1 MSVHELKIGEIECAL
16 LQEGAAFMDRD
27 SVIARYP
34 NADPADVAAALGDG
48 EPAGSLNLPLI
59 TSGGKRILV
68 DVGFGE
74 TVPGMGGVLSGLR
87 QLGIAPDDIDLIYLT
102 HFHGDHIAGLCD
114 ADGAPVYANASYLC
128 LQAEWDEWMAR
139 WAAAGDA
146 VNLARFRGL
155 RKRFSFVEDGDEIAP
170 GVQVVALPGHTDGH
184 SGLLLESGGD
194 RLLHVVDL
202 LHQRF
207 QLQHLDWHFGFDS
220 DGALAVETRKRILA
234 RCVEEDLL
242 TFFYHLDFPGLG
254 KLRRAGDGY
263 AFEPLA

>member
-1 MSVHELKIGEIECAL
+1 MSVYELNIGEIACAL

-59 TSGGKRILV
+59 TSGGLRILV

-74 TVPGMGGVLSGLR
+74 AVPGMGGVLRGLD
-87 QLGIAPDDIDLIYLT
+87 QLGIAPGDIDLIYLT

-114 ADGAPVYANASYLC
+114 SSGAPVYANACYLC
-128 LQAEWDEWMAR
+128 LQAEWEEWMAR
-139 WAAAGDA
+139 WDKAGDE
-146 VNLARFRGL
+146 VNLARFHGL
-155 RKRFSFVEDGDEIAP
+155 SERFSFVEDGDEIAP
-170 GVQVVALPGHTDGH
+170 GVQVVALPGHTYGH
-184 SGLLLESGGD
+184 SGLLLESRGE

-202 LHQRF
+202 LHQPF
-207 QLQHLDWHFGFDS
+207 QLEHLDWHFGFDS
-220 DGALAVETRKRILA
+220 DGAMAVETRKRTLE
-234 RCVEEDLL
+234 RCVKEDLL

-254 KLRRAGDGY
+254 KLRRAGQGY
-263 AFEPLA
+263 AFEPIA